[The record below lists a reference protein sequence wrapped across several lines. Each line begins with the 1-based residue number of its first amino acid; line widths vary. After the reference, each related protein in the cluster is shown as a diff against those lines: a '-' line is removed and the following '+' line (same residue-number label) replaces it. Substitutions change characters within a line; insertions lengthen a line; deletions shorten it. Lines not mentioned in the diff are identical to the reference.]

1 MDVFPCE
8 ILEQKVVDKTTTTCI
23 YRQGDRITEV
33 KGICSG
39 HTSLCDLL
47 LEIAAER
54 ITKQHAIC
62 VSSTVCVQDVY

>member
-8 ILEQKVVDKTTTTCI
+8 ILEQKVVDKTTATCI

-33 KGICSG
+33 RGICSG
-39 HTSLCDLL
+39 HASLCDLL

-54 ITKQHAIC
+54 ITKQHTIC

>member
-8 ILEQKVVDKTTTTCI
+8 TLEQKVVDKTTTTCI

-39 HTSLCDLL
+39 YAS
-47 LEIAAER
+47 R
-54 ITKQHAIC
+54 
-62 VSSTVCVQDVY
+62 